1 MTQRLN
7 ALFRRFRRDTA
18 GTVKVEF
25 VIVVPLFLSFL
36 MFSIELGFITLR
48 STLLSRGLDM
58 TVREIRLTT
67 GVDWKHDDIKKM
79 VCANAGL
86 LRECDSMLR
95 LEMRRKSI
103 RDYTSLGED
112 VDCTDRAE
120 ETNPVMFQSGDENE
134 LMLLRACYK
143 FDPFWN
149 NAFMGE
155 QLVLDSSGD
164 ASIIAMTAFV
174 QEPR

>member
-1 MTQRLN
+1 MTQRFN
-7 ALFRRFRRDTA
+7 ALLRRFRRDTS
-18 GTVKVEF
+18 GSVKLEF
-25 VIVVPLFLSFL
+25 VLVVPLFLSFL
-36 MFSIELGFITLR
+36 LFSIELGFITLR

-67 GVDWKHDDIKKM
+67 GAEWTHDEIKEK

-103 RDYTSLGED
+103 REYSSLGDD

-120 ETNPVMFQSGDENE
+120 ETHPVMFQSGGANE
-134 LMLLRACYK
+134 LMVLRACYK

-155 QLVLDSSGD
+155 QLELDSSGD
-164 ASIIAMTAFV
+164 ASIVAMTAFV